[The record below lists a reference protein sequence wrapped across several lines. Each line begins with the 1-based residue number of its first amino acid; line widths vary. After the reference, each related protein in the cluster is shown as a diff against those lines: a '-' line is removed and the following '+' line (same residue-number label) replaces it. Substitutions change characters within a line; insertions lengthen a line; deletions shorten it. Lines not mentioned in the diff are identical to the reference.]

1 MLVKIIYVTLR
12 HLNLQIMDFKDSIK
26 QLADRVAQL
35 KDGIQTEE
43 ATKNAFIMP
52 FINALGYDVF
62 NPLEVIPE
70 LNCDLVKK
78 KGEKI
83 DYAIM
88 KEGTPIILIE
98 CKHWQQNLSLH
109 DTQLKKYF
117 VASKA
122 KFGLLTNGI
131 RYLFYTDLEDQN
143 IMDEKPFL
151 ELDITD
157 IKEYQLEELKKFHK
171 SYFDIDNILNSA
183 SELKYSNELKKI
195 FADEV
200 VNPTPEI
207 VKYFTKKVY
216 DGSITA
222 KVQEQF
228 SELVKRAIN
237 SYISELISKRLK
249 TALSSEEQREEK
261 ESAPKST
268 EVEQENT
275 STESE
280 DGIVTT
286 QEELDGF
293 NIVKAIVR
301 KSVDISRVVY
311 RDALSYFAI
320 LLDDN
325 NRKPICRL
333 YFNSKSKKY
342 ISTFD
347 KDKKETKHEI
357 KELND
362 IFDFEKELCETI
374 KTYDEK

>member
-1 MLVKIIYVTLR
+1 
-12 HLNLQIMDFKDSIK
+12 MDFKDSIK
-26 QLADRVAQL
+26 QLADKITQL
-35 KDGIQTEE
+35 KDGILTEE

-70 LNCDLVKK
+70 MDCDLIKK

-88 KEGTPIILIE
+88 KDGVPIILIE
-98 CKHWQQNLSLH
+98 CKHWHQDLSLH

-151 ELDITD
+151 EVDITD
-157 IKEYQLEELKKFHK
+157 IKDYQIEELKKFHK

-183 SELKYSNELKKI
+183 SELKYSSELKKI
-195 FADEV
+195 FAEEV
-200 VNPTPEI
+200 VEPSPEI
-207 VKYFTKKVY
+207 VKYFTKQVY
-216 DGSITA
+216 DGVITA

-228 SELVKRAIN
+228 SGLVKRAIS
-237 SYISELISKRLK
+237 SYINELISNRLK
-249 TALSSEEQREEK
+249 TALNNEEQRETTP
-261 ESAPKST
+261 SANQISEGQP
-268 EVEQENT
+268 T
-275 STESE
+275 SVPE
-280 DGIVTT
+280 DSDEGKIVTT
-286 QEELDGF
+286 QDELDGF
-293 NIVKAIVR
+293 MIVKALVR
-301 KSVDISRVVY
+301 KIVDINRIAC
-311 RDALSYFAI
+311 RDAQSYFAI

-347 KDKKETKHEI
+347 KEKKEEKHEI
-357 KELND
+357 TDLND
-362 IFDFEKELCETI
+362 IFNFEKELCEVI
-374 KTYDEK
+374 KVYDEK

>member
-1 MLVKIIYVTLR
+1 
-12 HLNLQIMDFKDSIK
+12 MDFKDSVK
-26 QLADRVAQL
+26 QLADKVAQL
-35 KDGIQTEE
+35 KDGILTEE

-70 LNCDLVKK
+70 MDCDLVKK

-88 KEGTPIILIE
+88 KDGTPIILIE
-98 CKHWQQNLSLH
+98 CKHWQQDLSLH

-122 KFGLLTNGI
+122 KFGVLTNGI

-151 ELDITD
+151 EVDITD
-157 IKEYQLEELKKFHK
+157 VKDYQFEELKKFHK

-195 FADEV
+195 FAEEI

-216 DGSITA
+216 DGIITS

-228 SELVKRAIN
+228 SELVKRAIS
-237 SYISELISKRLK
+237 SYINELISKRLK
-249 TALSSEEQREEK
+249 TALSSEEQREASEV
-261 ESAPKST
+261 APVGADSGPAET
-268 EVEQENT
+268 LDVD
-275 STESE
+275 E

-293 NIVKAIVR
+293 NIVKAVVR
-301 KSVDISRVVY
+301 KSVDVSRVVY

-333 YFNSKSKKY
+333 YFNGKTKKY

-347 KDKKETKHEI
+347 QDKKETKHEI
-357 KELND
+357 TDLND
-362 IFDFEKELCETI
+362 IFNFEKELCEVL

>member
-1 MLVKIIYVTLR
+1 
-12 HLNLQIMDFKDSIK
+12 MDFKDSIK
-26 QLADRVAQL
+26 QLADKVMQL
-35 KDGIQTEE
+35 KDGILTEE

-70 LNCDLVKK
+70 MDCDLVRK

-88 KEGTPIILIE
+88 KDGAPIILME
-98 CKHWQQNLSLH
+98 CKHWQQDLALH

-122 KFGLLTNGI
+122 KFGVLTNGI
-131 RYLFYTDLEDQN
+131 RYLFYTDLEAQN

-157 IKEYQLEELKKFHK
+157 VKDYQLEELKKFHK

-195 FADEV
+195 FAEEI
-200 VNPTPEI
+200 VNPTTEI

-216 DGSITA
+216 DGIITS

-228 SELVKRAIN
+228 SELVKRAIS
-237 SYISELISKRLK
+237 SYINELISKRLK
-249 TALSSEEQREEK
+249 TALSSEEQRE
-261 ESAPKST
+261 AT
-268 EVEQENT
+268 ETATTTGAEQEGVVAAG
-275 STESE
+275 E
-280 DGIVTT
+280 DGVVTT

-293 NIVKAIVR
+293 NIVKAVVR
-301 KSVDISRVVY
+301 KATDVSRVVC

-333 YFNSKSKKY
+333 YFNSKTKKY

-357 KELND
+357 KDLND
-362 IFDFEKELCETI
+362 IFNFEKELCEVI
-374 KTYDEK
+374 KAYDEK